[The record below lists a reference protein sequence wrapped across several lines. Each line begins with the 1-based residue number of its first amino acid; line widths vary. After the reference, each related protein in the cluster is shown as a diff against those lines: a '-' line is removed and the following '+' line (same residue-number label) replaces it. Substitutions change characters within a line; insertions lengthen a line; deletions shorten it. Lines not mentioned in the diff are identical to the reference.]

1 MLEPHTRQNSVT
13 GPLHAILLSFPVALH
28 PATLLADLAY
38 RNTSVIQWTNF
49 AQWLNAGAQ
58 LFGGLVLAWAIIEL
72 IIGRNRRGRGLVYL
86 VVVAAMFLLGMIN
99 AFQHARD
106 GWASVG
112 TLGVLSLACTLLA
125 FVAAYL
131 AFGRTTRQEI
141 RP

>member
-1 MLEPHTRQNSVT
+1 ME
-13 GPLHAILLSFPVALH
+13 LLS
-28 PATLLADLAY
+28 
-38 RNTSVIQWTNF
+38 
-49 AQWLNAGAQ
+49 
-58 LFGGLVLAWAIIEL
+58 
-72 IIGRNRRGRGLVYL
+72 VYL

-112 TLGVLSLACTLLA
+112 TLGVLLSLACTLLA